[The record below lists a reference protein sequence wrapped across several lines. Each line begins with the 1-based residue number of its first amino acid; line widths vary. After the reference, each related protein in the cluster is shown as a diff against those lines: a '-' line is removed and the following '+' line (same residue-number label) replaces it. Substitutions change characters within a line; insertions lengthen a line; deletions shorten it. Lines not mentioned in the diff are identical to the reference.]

1 MPKAR
6 AAPNVS
12 QKNKKERNLATP
24 AAPLA
29 ALQPRRVSTGMPN
42 VTRRLEKHVALARRG
57 PGHSVGGGEGFQCH
71 SQVGRGAAR
80 VGTQQLDP
88 EPSPGAGRSHREP
101 VSPRGD
107 WAWVAGRGAPPHGQP
122 LQGLPAALASLS
134 LTPNSRVHFLF
145 NPPINPS
152 NILIHHSSPP
162 RQSFL

>member
-57 PGHSVGGGEGFQCH
+57 QGTAWGVVRVFSATVRWAGGQHVWEL
-71 SQVGRGAAR
+71 SSWTLNR
-80 VGTQQLDP
+80 
-88 EPSPGAGRSHREP
+88 
-101 VSPRGD
+101 
-107 WAWVAGRGAPPHGQP
+107 
-122 LQGLPAALASLS
+122 ALALGGPTESL
-134 LTPNSRVHFLF
+134 
-145 NPPINPS
+145 
-152 NILIHHSSPP
+152 
-162 RQSFL
+162 